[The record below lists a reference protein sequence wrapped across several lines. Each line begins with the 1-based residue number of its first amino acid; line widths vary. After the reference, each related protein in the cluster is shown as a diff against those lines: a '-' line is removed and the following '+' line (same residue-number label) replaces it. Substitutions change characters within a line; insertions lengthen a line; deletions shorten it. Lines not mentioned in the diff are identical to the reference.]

1 MDGDGEIVTQLG
13 LLLTQ
18 MGYARRALED
28 IERATARYAGIAVNL
43 TGGGRPFGAPPM
55 LDGALKVYVIN
66 LGDLLADRSGPGLL
80 EGLLGGAGRFL
91 GGFIGGAAGGV
102 LGGIALPYNLAQ
114 VAAITKSVAEIL
126 ARLGS
131 DPDKGQGGFWT
142 HLSELNAFVDKVRAL
157 FTTLTPK
164 PAQSAKPAAAAAAT
178 GEGFGP
184 PPQAWLD
191 TFQKLREVIDG
202 LTTLVPLLV
211 GALADLLYRLG
222 DIRAAVA
229 GFLDF
234 VLERTLLLRGVILV
248 TVFDTVAAA
257 ADLGAQVLTVMAG
270 AAGPMLT
277 SVVKVV
283 DALLDVGISGLA
295 LLGAGLKKIVDGLMV
310 FLSQGIGNLLLFLG
324 DTRVFRVIVHLVDV
338 LPLVL
343 PALLRLFDKQLT
355 PEETTALTAAK
366 NVATQGPKAGFTAP
380 PGQIAAFP
388 DLGAAALAGG
398 PLRQFQDDLKSA
410 STRAVTA
417 VHDGITAAAQASY
430 QIANTAAGAVK
441 KADTQL
447 DTDLGR
453 VGSSAV
459 ELQKAF
465 AAAEARTAP
474 PAAKSGLAAVA
485 EAYESWL
492 AKDGMRTL
500 LGALNRELAASAA
513 TPEGAG
519 GLAGR
524 IAAAG
529 GEGRQATVEV
539 GEVVVELVGTAAQQ
553 TEAPWN
559 DIEDLSERLRAHDR
573 SLEERRGTVPVP

>member
-28 IERATARYAGIAVNL
+28 IERATARYTGIAVNL
-43 TGGGRPFGAPPM
+43 GGGGRPFGAPPM
-55 LDGALKVYVIN
+55 LDGALKVYVVN
-66 LGDLLADRSGPGLL
+66 LGDLLADRSVPGLL

-131 DPDKGQGGFWT
+131 DPDKGKGDFWT
-142 HLSELNAFVDKVRAL
+142 HLTELNAYVDKVKAL

-164 PAQSAKPAAAAAAT
+164 PAQNAKPAGSPAT

-184 PPQAWLD
+184 PPLAWLA
-191 TFQKLREVIDG
+191 TFQKLHEVIDG

-234 VLERTLLLRGVILV
+234 ALERTLLLRGVILV
-248 TVFDTVAAA
+248 TVFDTIAAA
-257 ADLGAQVLTVMAG
+257 ADLAAQVLTVMAG
-270 AAGPMLT
+270 AAGPMLN

-355 PEETTALTAAK
+355 SEETTALAAAK

-380 PGQIAAFP
+380 PGSIAQFP
-388 DLGAAALAGG
+388 DIGALVGG
-398 PLRQFQDDLKSA
+398 DLRQFQDDLKSS

-447 DTDLGR
+447 GADLGR

-465 AAAEARTAP
+465 AAAEAPTAARTP
-474 PAAKSGLAAVA
+474 ESGLKAVA
-485 EAYESWL
+485 TAYESWL

-500 LGALNRELAASAA
+500 LGALNRELAATAA
-513 TPEGAG
+513 TPEGASG
-519 GLAGR
+519 VAGR

-529 GEGRQATVEV
+529 GEGQQATVEV
-539 GEVVVELVGTAAQQ
+539 GEVVVELVGTVPQQ
-553 TEAPWN
+553 TESPSHDVENIW
-559 DIEDLSERLRAHDR
+559 ERLRAHDR